1 MDVGELRGGGGG
13 EAAEVGRGSAWGSSK
28 ENSQPL
34 AVPPLLAARVAWVW
48 KMSVLVGLQVSD
60 CISDGVQV
68 HPLAPIYAPYPK
80 WTHKKRLE

>member
-1 MDVGELRGGGGG
+1 MSDGDRIGAPQRRTPSPWRCGPGDLGVED
-13 EAAEVGRGSAWGSSK
+13 
-28 ENSQPL
+28 
-34 AVPPLLAARVAWVW
+34 ARD
-48 KMSVLVGLQVSD
+48 VGLQVSD